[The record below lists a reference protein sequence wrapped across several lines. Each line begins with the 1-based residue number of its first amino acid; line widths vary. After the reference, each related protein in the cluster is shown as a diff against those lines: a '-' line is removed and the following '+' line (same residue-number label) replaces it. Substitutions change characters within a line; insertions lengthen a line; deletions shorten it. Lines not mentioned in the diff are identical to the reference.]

1 MNILKNSQNMKKK
14 KHQEKVKNATPNIYD
29 GIKFKSKLETYT
41 YKKLKEAKIKA
52 NYEPTHFELIPKFE
66 YQGEKVRAMTYLPDF
81 VGKDFIIECK
91 GLMGDSFPLRWK
103 IFKYILMKQNSNY
116 KLYLVRNQKQVDEL
130 INKLKLCQIS

>member
-1 MNILKNSQNMKKK
+1 MKKK
-14 KHQEKVKNATPNIYD
+14 KYQGKVKNATPNIYD